1 MNARMRGLIAPQAED
16 RLPDL
21 MVGVTRKMIIAG
33 ATASRDWQ
41 AQHHDKDAARQAG
54 LPDII
59 MNNYTQAGLISRYV
73 TDWSGPIGRIGRL
86 RFSMRRPIC
95 PENNVHF
102 SGQVVSVER
111 NDDQIAWIQ
120 LDIAL
125 NDGEALLTSASVRL
139 AMPADAGARSP
150 WRCPPD
156 EWRP

>member
-1 MNARMRGLIAPQAED
+1 MNAPMPGTITPLAGDA
-16 RLPDL
+16 LPDL
-21 MVGVTRKMIIAG
+21 VIGVTRKMIIAG
-33 ATASRDWQ
+33 ATGSRDWQ
-41 AQHHDKDAARQAG
+41 PQHHDKDAATQAG

-95 PENNVHF
+95 PGRAVRF
-102 SGQVVSVER
+102 SGRVVSVER
-111 NDDQIAWIQ
+111 TGDQIAWIQ

-125 NDGEALLTSASVRL
+125 KDGETLLTSASARL
-139 AMPADAGARSP
+139 AMPADASARSP